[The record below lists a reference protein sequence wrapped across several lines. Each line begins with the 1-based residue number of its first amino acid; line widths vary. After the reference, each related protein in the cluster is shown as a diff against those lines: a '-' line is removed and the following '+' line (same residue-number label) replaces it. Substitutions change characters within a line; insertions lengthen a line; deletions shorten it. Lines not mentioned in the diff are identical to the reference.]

1 MLTSFMLRAGGTM
14 PITQTRWYALARVR
28 LLVWKGVTLQVEE
41 SIIQQTW
48 WTIKRGI
55 VRQLLDQTR
64 EVVNAD

>member
-1 MLTSFMLRAGGTM
+1 M